1 MRVAIHQPQY
11 LPWLGYLAK
20 WAAADLL
27 IFLDTVQYQKNGW
40 QNRNRVKTSDGARW
54 LTVPVKARL
63 GARIDEIP
71 IDERQPWA
79 RRHLATIE
87 QSYATSPHLPAH
99 RDALRRL
106 YDDRWTE
113 LVTVA
118 TASVRW
124 LGHAVGIRTPT
135 CRASELAVTA
145 TDPTDRLVR
154 LCRAVGATTYLAG
167 RDGAAYLDLGRFRD
181 AGIDVL
187 HQRYEHPVYG
197 QPHGPFVPFLSG
209 LDLLLSA
216 GNEALDVLRGGDRWT
231 PVGV

>member
-1 MRVAIHQPQY
+1 MKVAIHQPQY

-54 LTVPVKARL
+54 LTVPVRARL

-113 LVTVA
+113 LVAVA

-167 RDGAAYLDLGRFRD
+167 RDGATYLELGRFRD

-187 HQRYEHPVYG
+187 QQRYEHPVYG